1 MKKTIAIVGGGAS
14 ALILAAML
22 DEKKFDVTIYER
34 QATLGRKFLVA
45 GDGGFNLTHSEDIE
59 AFIKRYSYDNFD
71 DTFLK
76 ESLRHFSNLDTRE
89 WLKSLGIDTYIGSSK
104 RVFPVNGIKPIQVL
118 NAILTVLKNKNVTLK
133 TKHTWQGWA
142 AENEL
147 IILQNELKTLV
158 KADIV
163 VFSLGGS
170 SWSKTGSD
178 GTWIEFFNEKGIETI
193 PFQASNCAY
202 KVHWNEPFL
211 NQAEGKSLKNIALSC
226 GEMSKMGE
234 VVITR
239 FGMEGGAIYA
249 LSPAIRKA
257 LNAQNQATIYL
268 DLKPV
273 LTISEIQKKLSN
285 KGNKPLTT
293 LLKEQLHLSDTAIA
307 LLKSQLT
314 KDEFLDLD
322 VLISKIKKLPL
333 SVWSPTDSISAS
345 AAIDEAIST
354 VGGIALSE
362 VDANFQLKN
371 CPNHYV
377 IGEML
382 DWDAPT
388 GGYLLQACF
397 SMGCYLADKLNEK
410 EYLKSN

>member
-1 MKKTIAIVGGGAS
+1 MKKTLAIVGGGAS

-34 QATLGRKFLVA
+34 HATLGRKFLVA
-45 GDGGFNLTHSEDIE
+45 GNGGFNLTHSEDIQE
-59 AFIKRYSYDNFD
+59 LMKRYSYDNFD
-71 DTFLK
+71 APFLEK
-76 ESLRHFSNLDTRE
+76 SLQYFTNSDTRE

-104 RVFPVNGIKPIQVL
+104 RVFPINGIKPIQVL
-118 NAILTVLKNKNVTLK
+118 NAILTVLKSKNVTLK
-133 TKHTWQGWA
+133 TKHTWQGWTT
-142 AENEL
+142 ENEL
-147 IILQNELKTLV
+147 IMLQNDAETLI

-163 VFSLGGS
+163 VFSLGGT

-178 GTWIEFFNEKGIETI
+178 GTWTSFFNGKGIEII

-202 KVHWNEPFL
+202 EVHWNESFL
-211 NQAEGKSLKNIALSC
+211 KHTEGKSLKNIALSC

-239 FGMEGGAIYA
+239 FGVEGGAVYA
-249 LSPAIRKA
+249 LSPAIRKE
-257 LNAQNQATIYL
+257 LNAQNQAIIYL

-273 LTISEIQKKLSN
+273 LTIYDIQKKLSN
-285 KGNKPLTT
+285 KGNKPLTA
-293 LLKEQLHLSDTAIA
+293 LLKEQLHLSDTAIS

-322 VLISKIKKLPL
+322 TLILKIKQLPL
-333 SVWSPTDSISAS
+333 SILAS
-345 AAIDEAIST
+345 APIDEAIST
-354 VGGIALSE
+354 VGGIALGE
-362 VDANFQLKN
+362 VDAHFQLKKL
-371 CPNHYV
+371 PNHYI

-397 SMGCYLADKLNEK
+397 SMGQYLAESLNEK
-410 EYLKSN
+410 NT